1 MSNNAHC
8 KPTTLESS
16 LAATKLHI
24 GNEYLPIVTS
34 VRDLGI
40 TIDNNRKF
48 TPHINDI
55 VRKATVRAKLIMKCF
70 HSRDTATL
78 LRAFKTYVRP
88 LLEFNSPVW
97 SPRFTKDINLIEN
110 VQRRFTKYLP
120 GMFNKSYDERL
131 TILNLDKLE
140 ARRIKADLITT
151 YKIIFGHITI
161 DSGKFFRIKNYNI
174 TRGHKYK
181 LTITN
186 AHCDTFR
193 YSFAQR
199 IVSLWN
205 SLPSHTDFSTI
216 HNFINSLSLFNVTKI
231 CKGRR

>member
-1 MSNNAHC
+1 MHVANRTALQS
-8 KPTTLESS
+8 T
-16 LAATKLHI
+16 LAATKFHI
-24 GNEYLPIVTS
+24 GNEYLPTVTS

-40 TIDNNRKF
+40 TIDNNLKF

-88 LLEFNSPVW
+88 ILEFNSPVW
-97 SPRFTKDINLIEN
+97 SPRFIKDINLIEN

-120 GMFNKSYDERL
+120 GMFDKSYDERL
-131 TILNLDKLE
+131 TTLNLDKLE
-140 ARRIKADLITT
+140 ARRIKTDLITT
-151 YKIIFGHITI
+151 YKILFGHITI

-181 LTITN
+181 LITTN

-193 YSFAQR
+193 YSFTQR

-205 SLPSHTDFSTI
+205 SLPSYTDFSTI
-216 HNFINSLSLFNVTKI
+216 HNFINSVSLFNVTKI